1 MDQQQYDEDFDQ
13 EPQGRGE
20 IQNVVHRPG
29 VEHRHHGHDDDQQS
43 RAVHGAFDASDADHD
58 VEEDSDASQ
67 NRNRSA
73 LQFARVRI
81 VHDDFQQG
89 DLDQTGM
96 NPTDDQQREEEG
108 D

>member
-1 MDQQQYDEDFDQ
+1 MAMMTISSPELFTALSTL
-13 EPQGRGE
+13 PMP
-20 IQNVVHRPG
+20 IT
-29 VEHRHHGHDDDQQS
+29 
-43 RAVHGAFDASDADHD
+43 
-58 VEEDSDASQ
+58 EEDGDASQ

-81 VHDDFQQG
+81 VHDVFQQG